1 LLLKSSSKGWA
12 AIYRFQKHLLYS
24 IHSFSHGGRFSKL
37 NRLVVVCTASPVHCF
52 SCALLLLI
60 SACLVTPTPVHCF
73 SSYQLASS
81 PPRQCTASPHISL
94 PRHPH
99 ASALLLLISAC
110 LVTPTPVHCFS
121 SYQFTSSSPRQQLQ
135 ITTILIYPLKKFL
148 TCVEIERSSPSA
160 LCRAGQG
167 CSYVL
172 QVCLAGMGG

>member
-1 LLLKSSSKGWA
+1 MKPPATLFCSISFGSCRSSTRPQPKIRLILLRFGLVKCALAWLLLKSSSKGWA

-52 SCALLLLI
+52 SC
-60 SACLVTPTPVHCF
+60 
-73 SSYQLASS
+73 
-81 PPRQCTASPHISL
+81 
-94 PRHPH
+94 
-99 ASALLLLISAC
+99 ALLLLISAC

>member
-1 LLLKSSSKGWA
+1 MKPPGTLFCSISFGSCRSSTRPQPKIRLISLRFGLVKCALAWLLLKSSSKGWA

-24 IHSFSHGGRFSKL
+24 IHSFSHGGRFSKQ

-52 SCALLLLI
+52 S
-60 SACLVTPTPVHCF
+60 
-73 SSYQLASS
+73 SYQLA
-81 PPRQCTASPHISL
+81 
-94 PRHPH
+94 
-99 ASALLLLISAC
+99 
-110 LVTPTPVHCFS
+110 
-121 SYQFTSSSPRQQLQ
+121 SSSPRQQLQ